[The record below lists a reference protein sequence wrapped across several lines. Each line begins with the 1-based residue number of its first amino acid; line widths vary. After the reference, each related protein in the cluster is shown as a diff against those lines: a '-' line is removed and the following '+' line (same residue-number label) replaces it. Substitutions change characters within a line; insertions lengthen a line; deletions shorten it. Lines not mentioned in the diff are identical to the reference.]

1 MPRPIPSIPVL
12 LAAAL
17 VAASC
22 GGGTGSTTTTT
33 SSTIATTTSSSTTTT
48 TEPPI
53 ANGAPIAQEGDRNE
67 TVFAVQFLMNCAGY
81 GPLDVDGAFGPAT
94 ASAVEAMQADL
105 GREVTGSPDD
115 FTLALLSRA
124 CSESRRVELDDGRA
138 AAVGNVSSSDPDTYF
153 VEADEGDRLAIV
165 IASSTGG
172 ARVDVRTA
180 DGGAIGPASVAA
192 WAVDLATTQDHVV
205 IVSAVGDAA
214 TYSLSLMLLEP
225 PEDEVAPSDP
235 DTVAVDDLEEAVTRV
250 CLDTTGDRS
259 YVAETG
265 SGYLIVADGA
275 PGSFAA
281 SNGGIGAAV
290 EFFFRD
296 GSPGYYGFPMDL
308 DVEIGDRIAGTASV
322 YLDDPDETAPV
333 DLAFDFTRTAAPC
346 EGGAGIPIVLGSEG
360 LGVVDLGADPD
371 DAIALVRQSL
381 PDASPS
387 LDSGWV
393 DIDPAVNDYGI
404 CRADVTEVRA
414 VTIDNLILYFSNGTT
429 SWHPQGVRHFV
440 GYRAVAGVFPLL
452 TDAGVGPGS
461 TLGDFLTA
469 HPDAAV
475 GVGLDG
481 GSDVFIT
488 SPPGAD
494 TWLRALAPDAAGASD
509 NAAEITAVVGGRFCD
524 L

>member
-1 MPRPIPSIPVL
+1 MPRRIRSIPFL

-17 VAASC
+17 VVASC
-22 GGGTGSTTTTT
+22 GGGSGSTTTTT

-48 TEPPI
+48 TEPPVV
-53 ANGAPIAQEGDRNE
+53 NGPPIAQEGDRNE
-67 TVFAVQFLMNCAGY
+67 TVLAVQFLMNCAGY

-94 ASAVEAMQADL
+94 ASAVEAMQDDL

-138 AAVGNVSSSDPDTYF
+138 AAVGNVSTSDPDTYF

-165 IASSTGG
+165 VESSTGG

-180 DGGAIGPASVAA
+180 AGGTIGPAFVAA

-205 IVSAVGDAA
+205 IVSAVGDAT

-225 PEDEVAPSDP
+225 PEDGVAPSDP
-235 DTVAVDDLEEAVTRV
+235 DTVAVDDLEEAITRV

-265 SGYLIVADGA
+265 SGYLVVADGA

-281 SNGGIGAAV
+281 GNGGIGAAV

-296 GSPGYYGFPMDL
+296 GSPGYFGFPLDL
-308 DVEIGDRIAGTASV
+308 DVEIDDRITGTASV
-322 YLDDPDETAPV
+322 YLDDPDETDPV
-333 DLAFDFTRTAAPC
+333 DLAFDFTRTAARC
-346 EGGAGIPIVLGSEG
+346 EGGAGIPIVLGSDG
-360 LGVVDLGADPD
+360 LGVVDFGALSD
-371 DAIALVRQSL
+371 DSVALVRQAL
-381 PDASPS
+381 PDASPIV
-387 LDSGWV
+387 DSGWV
-393 DIDPAVNDYGI
+393 EIDPAVNDFGV
-404 CRADVTEVRA
+404 CPADVTEVR
-414 VTIDNLILYFSNGTT
+414 VITIDNLTLYHADGAT

-440 GYRAVAGVFPLL
+440 GYKVDAGLFPLV
-452 TDAGVGPGS
+452 TDQGVGPGS
-461 TLGDFLTA
+461 TIRDVLMA
-469 HPDAAV
+469 HPDA
-475 GVGLDG
+475 GIGIGLEG
-481 GSDVFIT
+481 GHDVFIT
-488 SPPGAD
+488 SPPGSDA
-494 TWLRALAPDAAGASD
+494 WLRALAPDAAGATD
-509 NAAEITAVVGGRFCD
+509 TAAEITAVVGGRFCD